1 MSKVKFVPYRT
12 IRRCKGIEYYFD
24 DDGILK
30 SKNMEYCQ
38 DSINLVDTFSIET
51 ENENMFLKGMSFKY
65 INLLA
70 LRKAIAR
77 LEVGDSIQKFEEIID
92 NVRIEHHE
100 KKKGIERFI
109 TKIEKPIF
117 ERIPENEN
125 KNTFDFIRV
134 DINIIKNFEGK
145 RKYIREHHNEICNMV
160 LRKIEKDNRFLKY
173 GIPINFLK
181 IEKATLILRMNII
194 EFLFSIKEI

>member
-1 MSKVKFVPYRT
+1 MPYKT
-12 IRRCKGIEYYFD
+12 IRRCKGIEYYFNT
-24 DDGILK
+24 DGVLE
-30 SKNMEYCQ
+30 SKKIYGCTG
-38 DSINLVDTFSIET
+38 SIDLYDTFSIET
-51 ENENMFLKGMSFKY
+51 ENENMFLKDMGFKC

-77 LEVGDSIQKFEEIID
+77 LEIGDSIQKFEEIID

-109 TKIEKPIF
+109 TKIEKPTF
-117 ERIPENEN
+117 ERTPENEN
-125 KNTFDFIRV
+125 NNTFDFIRV
-134 DINIIKNFEGK
+134 DVNILKNFDEK
-145 RKYIREHHNEICNMV
+145 RKYIRNHHNEICNMV
-160 LRKIEKDNRFLKY
+160 LKKIEKDKRFLKY

-181 IEKATLILRMNII
+181 IEKATLISRMDII